1 MPRAMRAASGS
12 PPGLGHWRGFCLP
25 LSSCSRVWPP
35 SSSPDAKDKSAP
47 HLAQPFKLAYRAA
60 KARLLR
66 IAEIELGPR
75 DAIAAALSM
84 CSEERE
90 KCPPDRPGRK
100 PLEDGIGSDKEF
112 LDQAF
117 GAIDLGYDFLDP
129 TRRPA
134 GL

>member
-35 SSSPDAKDKSAP
+35 SSSPDAEDKSAP

-60 KARLLR
+60 KARLLK

-75 DAIAAALSM
+75 GEIAAGLSR
-84 CSEERE
+84 CSVERGE
-90 KCPPDRPGRK
+90 CPPDRPCRK
-100 PLEDGIGSDKEF
+100 
-112 LDQAF
+112 
-117 GAIDLGYDFLDP
+117 
-129 TRRPA
+129 
-134 GL
+134 